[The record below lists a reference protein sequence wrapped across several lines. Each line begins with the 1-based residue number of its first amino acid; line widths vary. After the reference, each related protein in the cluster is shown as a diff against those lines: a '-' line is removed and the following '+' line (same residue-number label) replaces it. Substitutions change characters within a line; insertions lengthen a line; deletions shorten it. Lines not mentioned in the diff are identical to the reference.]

1 MKTAITVLRMLV
13 RLCFVVLLVLG
24 IMFWTGHGLSLIPVH
39 MTIGIIL
46 VVSLWLTAILA
57 AIARAP
63 IGMVIAGLVWGALT
77 IWLGAA
83 QTSLLPGGA
92 HWTVQ
97 VLHLLVGMGAVGIN
111 ERLGAAAN
119 ARLPVTAS

>member
-24 IMFWTGHGLSLIPVH
+24 IIFWTGHGLSLIPTH

-63 IGMVIAGLVWGALT
+63 MGLVIAGLLWGALT
-77 IWLGAA
+77 IWLGAS
-83 QTSLLPGGA
+83 QMSLLPGGA
-92 HWTVQ
+92 HWIIQ

-119 ARLPVTAS
+119 ARLPVTA

>member
-1 MKTAITVLRMLV
+1 MKTGITVLRMLV

-24 IMFWTGHGLSLIPVH
+24 IIFWTGHGLSLIPTH

-63 IGMVIAGLVWGALT
+63 MGLVIAGLLWGALT
-77 IWLGAA
+77 IWLGAS
-83 QTSLLPGGA
+83 QMSLLPGGA
-92 HWTVQ
+92 HWIIQ

-119 ARLPVTAS
+119 ARLPVTA

>member
-1 MKTAITVLRMLV
+1 MLV

-24 IMFWTGHGLSLIPVH
+24 IIFWTGHGLSLIPTH

-63 IGMVIAGLVWGALT
+63 MGLVIAGLLWGALT
-77 IWLGAA
+77 IWLGAS
-83 QTSLLPGGA
+83 QMSLLPGGA
-92 HWTVQ
+92 HWIIQ

-119 ARLPVTAS
+119 ARLPVTA